1 MKRAVLI
8 SCLLIVAGGAFANF
22 LRYSERMP
30 DRATSF
36 GDIPYTLSDYSGEER
51 RFEAYNYDV
60 LKADTTA
67 LRLYRGPAG
76 DTYWLFVAYFR
87 SQKYG
92 SQIHSPKHCL
102 PGGGWRIDRLEPFA
116 LSLSASTVKEV
127 NRLIIAEGEN
137 RQLMFYWFETR
148 GGVIHNEFALKWDLM
163 KNSLLLRP
171 TDASII
177 RLTTPMVP
185 GESIDA
191 ATNRAVTFLRSFS
204 PSIEQSLPFSH

>member
-8 SCLLIVAGGAFANF
+8 SCLLIVAGGAFANY

-30 DRATSF
+30 DRPASF
-36 GDIPYTLSDYSGEER
+36 EVIPYVSGQFSGEER
-51 RFEAYNYDV
+51 RFEAYNYEV
-60 LKADTTA
+60 LKADTTT
-67 LRLYRGPAG
+67 LRLYHGQRGEA
-76 DTYWLFVAYFR
+76 YWLFVAYFE

-102 PGGGWRIDRLEPFA
+102 PGGGWRIERLEPFT
-116 LSLSASTVKEV
+116 LSAAGMPTKEI
-127 NRLIIAEGEN
+127 NRLIIADRED

-148 GGVIHNEFALKWDLM
+148 GGAIHNEFALKWDLM

-177 RLTTPMVP
+177 RLTVPFAP
-185 GESIDA
+185 GETVEA
-191 ATNRAVTFLRSFS
+191 ATTRAVAFFGEFGS
-204 PSIEQSLPFSH
+204 SIERSLPFSQ